1 MIKSQRTLGFLL
13 FLAIFGLALASYPQF
28 SEPSLVD
35 VDEDLSRLTKA
46 VTHNVYDN
54 IPEPQLIEVDEDL
67 TNFGEGRTLATATYS
82 NLRIYPIYSRLDD
95 ATVEF
100 QNYMKNDLV
109 PPILDYFQG
118 ALKVKA
124 PIATKLSFKSSVTT
138 LCGLPTPPE
147 LYTGVAADIAYF
159 FTINPMEDSSTVA
172 SSYACFLA
180 AGTSRP
186 IVATAYFNTVIFKA
200 TTDVLLH
207 EKNTYMLMHEITH
220 ALGFA
225 TSLYKYF
232 LDADGNRLSGHIK
245 NGTLDGGA
253 TTSIVLDVEPLTSKI
268 RSFFGC
274 PTIEGAYMEN
284 GGSSGT
290 AGTHFEKRQ
299 FIFEAMTSPLVYQQS
314 YSEFTLALLE
324 GTGWYV
330 PDYSYADPYW
340 FGQGEGCGFLTDDCP
355 NTNYDEWCSGTSR
368 GCTVQGRGAGT
379 CSADIRSD
387 SCRYQYPNVNYDC
400 ENPNAENYGRY
411 TSIQYFGRDQG
422 SKCFTGTLSETSTS
436 DSSTTFC
443 LKYQCVGSGLSTTL
457 RVYLGEKYYTC
468 KYKGIYR
475 PSGYKGYFDCPDPLT
490 FCSTVGAPTC
500 PRGCMGR
507 GTCVDGTCQCKTGFT
522 GKDCGLNA

>member
-1 MIKSQRTLGFLL
+1 MSYKTRLGYLL
-13 FLAIFGLALASYPQF
+13 MLALLGLTLTMASIPEYAAGEEEL
-28 SEPSLVD
+28 SEPVIEAPAFTYGDIPEPQLID
-35 VDEDLSRLTKA
+35 VDEDLSA
-46 VTHNVYDN
+46 
-54 IPEPQLIEVDEDL
+54 
-67 TNFGEGRTLATATYS
+67 FGEGRNLATATYP

-95 ATVEF
+95 ASVEF

-109 PPILDYFQG
+109 PPIISYFQG
-118 ALKVKA
+118 ALKVKS
-124 PIATKLSFKSSVTT
+124 PIASKLSFKSTVTT
-138 LCGLPTPPE
+138 LCGLTTPKE
-147 LYTGVAADIAYF
+147 LFTGVAADIAYF
-159 FTINPMEDSSTVA
+159 FTVNPMEDSSTVA

-180 AGTSRP
+180 SGTSRP

-225 TSLYKYF
+225 SSMYKYF
-232 LDADGNRLSGHIK
+232 IDANGKRLSGHIK
-245 NGTLDGGA
+245 SGVLSGEEA
-253 TTSIVLDVEPLTSKI
+253 IILDVEPLTSKI
-268 RSFFGC
+268 RTFFGC

-290 AGTHFEKRQ
+290 AGSHFEKRQ

-314 YSEFTLALLE
+314 FSEFTLALLE

-340 FGQGEGCGFLTDDCP
+340 FGQGNGCDFLTGSCP
-355 NTNYDEWCSGTSR
+355 VTNGAYDEWCTGTAR

-379 CSADIRSD
+379 CSSDIRSD
-387 SCRYQYPNVNYDC
+387 GCRYQYPNVNYDC
-400 ENPNAENYGRY
+400 ENPNAAKYGRY
-411 TSIQYFGRDQG
+411 PSIQTFGRDG
-422 SKCFTGTLSETSTS
+422 NSKCFTGTLSETSTS

-443 LKYQCVGSGLSTTL
+443 FQYECVGSGLSTQL
-457 RVYLGEKYYTC
+457 RVLFGGRTFTC

-490 FCSTVGAPTC
+490 FCKTVGAPVC

-507 GTCVDGTCQCKTGFT
+507 GTCVDGICQCKKGFS
-522 GKDCGLNA
+522 GKDCAAKV